1 MHFQVDSFF
10 RSQSAQMI
18 KKLLAIFVIFGKQN
32 FEKFFIDNTYSQGS
46 LNGQSVNATKKSLKR
61 GWFNGGPGE
70 PKILHYARKVAEYF
84 YVVITDHIK

>member
-18 KKLLAIFVIFGKQN
+18 KKLLTIFFIFGKQN
-32 FEKFFIDNTYSQGS
+32 FEKFLSILHILNSILNSYSDSLGS
-46 LNGQSVNATKKSLKR
+46 LNGQSVKATKRSLKR

-70 PKILHYARKVAEYF
+70 LS
-84 YVVITDHIK
+84 